1 MIEMPVCVNK
11 MRDGIGAKIGKR
23 LGELRTRYADA
34 GIDEQLAVRTRQD
47 GDVSPRALKYADIVS
62 QLVRNDGRHG
72 GAILD

>member
-1 MIEMPVCVNK
+1 LGLLLIFEFRKIPMYSESWHRKLLAVN
-11 MRDGIGAKIGKR
+11 
-23 LGELRTRYADA
+23 ADA